1 MKSFRR
7 ATIATGVLTLLGTLS
22 VAPAHAT
29 PLPAFCTPSTVVD
42 KVCTARLTS
51 VTADMVN
58 GTITGAP
65 VGGGD
70 AVTLTG
76 QGDAYRES
84 EGFGDARPE
93 PVQQWD
99 EALANVND
107 LPVDAN
113 DPNWYGNAKAKVF
126 LSRTLNGLAT
136 EFPPDVLTVRFTP
149 DDTLQG
155 PFRLLFIQPTPPDP
169 ASR

>member
-1 MKSFRR
+1 MLALS
-7 ATIATGVLTLLGTLS
+7 AVVSVLALPA
-22 VAPAHAT
+22 VPAHAS
-29 PLPAFCTPSTVVD
+29 PLPTFCVPSTVVD
-42 KVCTARLTS
+42 NVCTARLIS
-51 VTADMVN
+51 VTADVVN

-99 EALANVND
+99 EALANVNG

-136 EFPPDVLTVRFTP
+136 QFPPDTLVVEFTP

-155 PFRLLFIQPTPPDP
+155 PFRLVSIQPTTP
-169 ASR
+169 